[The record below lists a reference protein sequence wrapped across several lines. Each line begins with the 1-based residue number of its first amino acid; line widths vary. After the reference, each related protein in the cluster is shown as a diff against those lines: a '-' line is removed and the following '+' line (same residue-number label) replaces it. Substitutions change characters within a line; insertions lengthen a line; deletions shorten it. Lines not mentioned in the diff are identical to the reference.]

1 MSLKLPRNWDFS
13 TLRAEKMARS
23 RSIMPGEGSPK
34 SLIRRSL
41 EKPAKSGWLKKQRSI
56 VKNWQLRY
64 FVLRGNILT
73 YYKDDRES
81 TSQGTI
87 PLWSCQV
94 NELSSNDDKF
104 LFEIIRPSSGDRE
117 RDPYVLMART
127 QAEKDEWVRSIRRV
141 IGARSSG
148 VFGKSLSDMMTYEK
162 RFGQHTVPILV
173 TKCADFLREHGLNE
187 EGIFRLP
194 GQENQVKQFRDAF
207 DAGERP
213 SFPSDTDVHTVG
225 SLLKLYLRELPE
237 PVVPWSQYQDFL
249 DCSGQVDAS
258 TALGKECLEK
268 QIALLPRTNY
278 NLLSY
283 ICRFLHEVGENS
295 KVNKMSVEN
304 LATVIGVNVFKPQM
318 EDAISMMKGTPQI
331 QKVMTVMIRHHELLF
346 PKSKDVTPSP
356 PPARSKKSKKSSGA
370 CFVGWESAEADNS
383 SLSESPEEEDAE
395 TDRTD
400 GWGSDDRTPPPSG
413 AAPTSP
419 TSPSSDEWDQ
429 GPGQSPRKRTQT
441 LPNLNRAAVPGRLSR
456 DDSMFRWSRIQ
467 ESDERDEKTL
477 SEDIFKILDLQGM
490 SSPTQDTKKEEEE
503 KEKEKEKEE
512 KKKKEETLKSSPV
525 AAAAKDS
532 EGGSPK
538 VSTAGLQPARPS
550 PANATGSPKTH
561 YARHHDLQTVREEPV
576 GADTTPS
583 PQHTAADGHHQ
594 HGISNSRHIID
605 SLQLQNQELVS
616 KVSELQS
623 ALDAERRCV
632 AALEIRLRNAERS
645 RDEAQRRNR
654 ELDQEIQAFLSP
666 GGPP

>member
-13 TLRAEKMARS
+13 NLRAEKMARS
-23 RSIMPGEGSPK
+23 KSIMPGEGSPK
-34 SLIRRSL
+34 SCTRRSL
-41 EKPAKSGWLKKQRSI
+41 EKPVKTGWLKKQRSI

-64 FVLRGNILT
+64 FVLRGNVLT

-87 PLWSCQV
+87 PLWASQV
-94 NELSSNDDKF
+94 NELPSNADDKF
-104 LFEIIRPSSGDRE
+104 LFEIIPPSGGDRE
-117 RDPYVLMART
+117 RDPYVLMARS
-127 QAEKDEWVRSIRRV
+127 QADMEEWVRSIRRV

-148 VFGKSLSDMMTYEK
+148 VFGKGLGDMIAYEK
-162 RFGQHTVPILV
+162 KFGQHAVPILV
-173 TKCADFLREHGLNE
+173 TKCADFIREHGLNE

-237 PVVPWSQYQDFL
+237 PVVPWCQYQDFL

-258 TALGKECLEK
+258 TGLGKECLEK
-268 QIALLPRTNY
+268 QIALLPRNNY

-283 ICRFLHEVGENS
+283 ICRFLHEIGQNS

-346 PKSKDVTPSP
+346 PPSKDASPSP
-356 PPARSKKSKKSSGA
+356 PPARTKSKKASGPR
-370 CFVGWESAEADNS
+370 FVGWESAEADTS
-383 SLSESPEEEDAE
+383 SLSESPEEEDTE

-400 GWGSDDRTPPPSG
+400 GWGSEDKSG
-413 AAPTSP
+413 VTSTTP
-419 TSPSSDEWDQ
+419 TSPSSDEWD
-429 GPGQSPRKRTQT
+429 QSPRKRTQT
-441 LPNLNRAAVPGRLSR
+441 LPNLTRGAVQCRLSR
-456 DDSMFRWSRIQ
+456 DDSLFRWSRIQ
-467 ESDERDEKTL
+467 ESCDERDEKTL
-477 SEDIFKILDLQGM
+477 SEDIFKILDLQGV
-490 SSPTQDTKKEEEE
+490 SSSLSPK
-503 KEKEKEKEE
+503 KEKEAPEE
-512 KKKKEETLKSSPV
+512 APERPP

-532 EGGSPK
+532 EGSPK
-538 VSTAGLQPARPS
+538 ALTGLPRPFNITA
-550 PANATGSPKTH
+550 SPKTH
-561 YARHHDLQTVREEPV
+561 FARHRDLQTVREEPV
-576 GADTTPS
+576 GAATAS
-583 PQHTAADGHHQ
+583 PQHTPDSQGETGNSQ
-594 HGISNSRHIID
+594 HSTH
-605 SLQLQNQELVS
+605 SLQQQNKELLA
-616 KVSELQS
+616 KVAELQA

-645 RDEAQRRNR
+645 RDEAQRRNK